1 MAIREDIPV
10 DVTVYLPDE
19 IGARAKKE
27 ELKLSRML
35 RDAVTAELERRD
47 AMAEALADT
56 ETYEF
61 TLRAKDPF
69 DVEYTGRITG
79 KLIAGDADTIGIYLT
94 GDRRV
99 LAVYPDQGLYHR
111 IDEPGKDVVEMLLQS
126 GVNQDEFAE
135 ACRALGLK
143 PVIDL

>member
-1 MAIREDIPV
+1 M

-47 AMAEALADT
+47 VMAEALGEP

-61 TLRAKDPF
+61 TLDGREFTGLDL
-69 DVEYTGRITG
+69 EYTGRITG
-79 KLIAGDADTIGIYLT
+79 KLIAGNDPENVGIYLT
-94 GDRRV
+94 TDGRV
-99 LAVYPDQGLYHR
+99 LAVYPDQRMYHR
-111 IDEPGKDVVEMLLQS
+111 IDEPGKDIVEMLLNAGLDQE
-126 GVNQDEFAE
+126 EFAD